1 MGNGDEATTRP
12 TGDSCGAHKQ
22 LLLNTAPSVDLKQK
36 ARSDR
41 HQLVLTVVTL
51 AMTTA
56 LLARLTSPMPSAFAR
71 YFDLLVSIEMLTLV
85 QESPSTSTLPTAP
98 CFIEM
103 RPIPRDCWFVNY
115 ASVSRPCL
123 VRSADPSV
131 VSAGDPAQASYRPS
145 GRA

>member
-56 LLARLTSPMPSAFAR
+56 LLARLTSPTR
-71 YFDLLVSIEMLTLV
+71 
-85 QESPSTSTLPTAP
+85 
-98 CFIEM
+98 
-103 RPIPRDCWFVNY
+103 CW
-115 ASVSRPCL
+115 
-123 VRSADPSV
+123 ADPAWQQCMDAFSV
-131 VSAGDPAQASYRPS
+131 CALL
-145 GRA
+145 